1 MSKMPDPDWA
11 RYVMP
16 QQQPGPH
23 LPPVGDPTRWGAQL
37 DTIIPA
43 AGLQSS
49 TQILSAVTRDGYS
62 RSWSLVGT
70 LSLHPDLWVAAA
82 GIIVDLD
89 IAMGVGQAVI
99 SQRIAL
105 FYAGQAS
112 SLCNAQYLPNGGPYE
127 AIPTTSPT
135 TGTTLLARSF
145 AAIGALV
152 GQSINIRARYTVAAV
167 FPALPE
173 SSNITLMIAPYAA
186 GDKL

>member
-1 MSKMPDPDWA
+1 MSQKVPPPDWD

-16 QQQPGPH
+16 QPPSG
-23 LPPVGDPTRWGAQL
+23 PPVGDPTRWGAQL
-37 DTIIPA
+37 DTLIPA
-43 AGLQSS
+43 TGLQTS
-49 TQILSAVTRDGYS
+49 TQILSATTRDGYS
-62 RSWSLVGT
+62 RSWSLIGS

-82 GIIVDLD
+82 GIVVDLD

-99 SQRIAL
+99 NQRLAL

-127 AIPTTSPT
+127 SIPSTSPSS
-135 TGTTLLARSF
+135 GATLLTRSF
-145 AAIGALV
+145 AAIGALI

-173 SSNITLMIAPYAA
+173 TSTITLILAPYAA
-186 GDKL
+186 GTKL